1 MKRVLKT
8 MIATEELLVEEN
20 KSITVEPEIIDDY
33 EKLNKKCDA
42 VISKIET
49 RKKNRKSSKK

>member
-8 MIATEELLVEEN
+8 MIAMEELPIEEN
-20 KSITVEPEIIDDY
+20 KAVTVEPEIIDDY

-49 RKKNRKSSKK
+49 RKKNRKNSKK